1 MEDGEIVMLY
11 LARKE
16 QAIEKTKEKYGKR
29 LREIALRVVGDA
41 QTAAECEND
50 VYLSVWRTV
59 PPQDPRSYL
68 YAYLARITRHIALN
82 RCRAAHALSRCAPI
96 QTLSAELEE
105 CIAAPDDT
113 ACRVEDMALAE
124 AINGFLKTQPEKAR
138 NVFVRRYFYC
148 DDISAIAAR
157 YSMTKSGVKTTLF
170 RSRNALRAYLEKE
183 GYSI

>member
-29 LREIALRVVGDA
+29 LREIALRIVGDA

-113 ACRVEDMALAE
+113 ACRV
-124 AINGFLKTQPEKAR
+124 
-138 NVFVRRYFYC
+138 
-148 DDISAIAAR
+148 
-157 YSMTKSGVKTTLF
+157 
-170 RSRNALRAYLEKE
+170 
-183 GYSI
+183 

>member
-1 MEDGEIVMLY
+1 M
-11 LARKE
+11 
-16 QAIEKTKEKYGKR
+16 
-29 LREIALRVVGDA
+29 
-41 QTAAECEND
+41 
-50 VYLSVWRTV
+50 
-59 PPQDPRSYL
+59 